1 MEKVSIGV
9 GSGGL
14 VYGVDIVL
22 EIVVGIRDSR
32 GGDCN
37 WKKQTLEV
45 RTGNTPPFLSAAFG
59 TGEKRRYWENGG
71 IT

>member
-1 MEKVSIGV
+1 M
-9 GSGGL
+9 
-14 VYGVDIVL
+14 DIVL
-22 EIVVGIRDSR
+22 EIVVGTRDSR
-32 GGDCN
+32 GGIAIG
-37 WKKQTLEV
+37 KKQTLEV